1 MNYSKP
7 TYSFY
12 ISLSTV
18 LVCLSLSACKEKKG
32 KEGGGGREEKK
43 DKPTLV
49 DVMVAAPQPLT
60 NVVEVNGTI
69 IPSESTELR
78 PEVSGRLTYLNVPE
92 GKTVTQGAIL
102 ARINSADLEAQ
113 MQRTKV
119 QLDNAVR
126 TEERFKKLLDVNGIN
141 QSDYDAA
148 LNTVNTLKADM
159 AYTQTLIDKTV
170 LRAPFTGTIGLRQ
183 ISPGSYVTP
192 TSIIATIQQLGKK
205 KIDFTLPEEYSEL
218 VRIGSTVKVRVDGR
232 DSVLSRAT
240 VIALEPQANR
250 LTRSLVVRA
259 LMDDSRANPGAFA
272 KVIIGNG
279 NNKKAIMIPTNAIIP
294 DDRNNQVIL
303 VRNGKAAFVNVQTG
317 IRSSNSVEITQ
328 GLNVGDSVVVTGVLF
343 AKPDAVLKVRK
354 EKK

>member
-7 TYSFY
+7 THSFY
-12 ISLSTV
+12 ISVSTV

-49 DVMVAAPQPLT
+49 DVMVATPQSLT

-113 MQRTKV
+113 MQRSKV
-119 QLDNAVR
+119 QLDNAIR

-148 LNTVNTLKADM
+148 LNNVNTLKADM

-192 TSIIATIQQLGKK
+192 TSVIATIQQLGKK
-205 KIDFTLPEEYSEL
+205 KIDFTLPEEYSDL
-218 VRIGSTVKVRVDGR
+218 VRIGSSVKVRVDGR

-259 LMDDSRANPGAFA
+259 LMDDSRGNPGAFA
-272 KVIIGNG
+272 KVIIGDG
-279 NNKKAIMIPTNAIIP
+279 GNKKVIMIPTNAIIP

-303 VRNGKAAFVNVQTG
+303 VREGKAAFVNVQTG
-317 IRSSNSVEITQ
+317 IRTANSVEITK
-328 GLNVGDSVVVTGVLF
+328 GLNIGDSVVVTGVLF
-343 AKPDAVLKVRK
+343 AKPDAILKVRK
-354 EKK
+354 AKK

>member
-7 TYSFY
+7 THSFY
-12 ISLSTV
+12 ISVSTV

-49 DVMVAAPQPLT
+49 DVMVATPQSLT

-113 MQRTKV
+113 MQRSKV
-119 QLDNAVR
+119 QLDNAIR

-148 LNTVNTLKADM
+148 LNNVNTLKADM

-192 TSIIATIQQLGKK
+192 TSVIATIQQLGKK
-205 KIDFTLPEEYSEL
+205 KIDFNLPEEYSDL
-218 VRIGSTVKVRVDGR
+218 VRIGSSVKVRVDER

-259 LMDDSRANPGAFA
+259 LMDDSRGNPGAFA
-272 KVIIGNG
+272 KVIIGDG
-279 NNKKAIMIPTNAIIP
+279 GNKKAIMIPTNAIIP

-303 VRNGKAAFVNVQTG
+303 VREGKAAFVNVQTG
-317 IRSSNSVEITQ
+317 IRTANSVEITK
-328 GLNVGDSVVVTGVLF
+328 GLNIGDSVVVTGVLF
-343 AKPDAVLKVRK
+343 AKPDAILKVRK
-354 EKK
+354 AKK

>member
-1 MNYSKP
+1 M
-7 TYSFY
+7 
-12 ISLSTV
+12 
-18 LVCLSLSACKEKKG
+18 VCLSLSAFKEKKG

-60 NVVEVNGTI
+60 SVVEVNGTI

-92 GKTVTQGAIL
+92 GKTVTQGAVL

-148 LNTVNTLKADM
+148 LNTVNTLKADL

-303 VRNGKAAFVNVQTG
+303 VKNGKAAFVNVQTG
-317 IRSSNSVEITQ
+317 VRSSNNVEITQ

-354 EKK
+354 AKK